1 MCDKISHQD
10 TDHNKLAASMK
21 HVIATCGQ
29 ENKIGMF
36 GTIESEKYSIL

>member
-1 MCDKISHQD
+1 MRKKGV
-10 TDHNKLAASMK
+10 NLMAASMK
-21 HVIATCGQ
+21 QVKATCGQ